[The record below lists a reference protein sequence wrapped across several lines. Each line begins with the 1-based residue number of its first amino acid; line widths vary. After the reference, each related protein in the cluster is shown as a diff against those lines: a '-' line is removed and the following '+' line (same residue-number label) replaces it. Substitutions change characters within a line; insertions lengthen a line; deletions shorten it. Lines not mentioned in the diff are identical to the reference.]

1 MGIGLGWIVHDTQD
15 GKDGRAGRMLWHN
28 GGTGGYSS
36 FIGFDPE
43 SQVGVV
49 VLSNAAALVDYLG
62 FRLLNRARDT
72 HHEHHEEST

>member
-1 MGIGLGWIVHDTQD
+1 MLGMEIGLGWIVHDS
-15 GKDGRAGRMLWHN
+15 KEGRIVWHN

-49 VLSNAAALVDYLG
+49 VLANTADSVDYLG
-62 FRLLNRARDT
+62 FRLLNSA
-72 HHEHHEEST
+72 SAN